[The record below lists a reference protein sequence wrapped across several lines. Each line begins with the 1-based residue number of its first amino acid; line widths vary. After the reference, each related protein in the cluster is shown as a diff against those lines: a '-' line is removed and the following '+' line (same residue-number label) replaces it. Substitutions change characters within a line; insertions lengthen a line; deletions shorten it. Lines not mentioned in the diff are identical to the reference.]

1 MTKKFKIPV
10 GELFSFFGLLD
21 INPDDAVELSRVLKI
36 KDQYGNFNQINYLVK
51 KIGTVKSYELED
63 NISIKC
69 DEKHLVR
76 SNGEF
81 KHIKDADVIDTVFG
95 TKKVLN
101 VVEDSIK
108 DVYDFSL
115 DAPHE
120 YVTSNGVICHNTTL
134 AKLIVNTIKCD
145 HMIINASDENNVD
158 TVRNKVKNF
167 ASSVGFAGFKVV
179 ILDEFDY
186 MTPNAQAILRNL
198 METFSKHC
206 RFILTCNY
214 LEKIIDPIQSR
225 CQSFAITPPTK
236 KDVAI
241 QVTKILDTEGIKYDL
256 KNVADIISSYYPDI
270 RRILNT
276 CQLQSVKGELKVD
289 HAIMAESNFQ
299 TKLIDLLK
307 SKNDKR
313 NLFLLIRQAVAD
325 NKLNDYSEMYSIL
338 YDKVD
343 EYAAGNTANVIL
355 IIADGLSKD
364 ALVVDKEIVYMSTI
378 IQILNIIK

>member
-1 MTKKFKIPV
+1 MIRRPPRSTHC
-10 GELFSFFGLLD
+10 
-21 INPDDAVELSRVLKI
+21 
-36 KDQYGNFNQINYLVK
+36 
-51 KIGTVKSYELED
+51 
-63 NISIKC
+63 IS
-69 DEKHLVR
+69 
-76 SNGEF
+76 S
-81 KHIKDADVIDTVFG
+81 AA
-95 TKKVLN
+95 
-101 VVEDSIK
+101 S
-108 DVYDFSL
+108 DVYKRQHL
-115 DAPHE
+115 LLYGKAG
-120 YVTSNGVICHNTTL
+120 TGKTTL

-214 LEKIIDPIQSR
+214 IEKIIDPIQSR

-241 QVTKILDTEGIKYDL
+241 QVSKILDTEKITYDI
-256 KNVADIISSYYPDI
+256 KNVAEIVSSYYPDI

-276 CQLQSVKGELKVD
+276 CQLQSNKGELKVD
-289 HAIMAESNFQ
+289 KAIMIESDFK
-299 TKLIDLLK
+299 TKLVDALK
-307 SKNDKR
+307 GSDDKR
-313 NLFLLIRQAVAD
+313 NLYLKTRQMVLD
-325 NKLNDYSEMYSIL
+325 NQMNDYTEMYTYL

-343 EYAAGNTANVIL
+343 DYAGGNTANIIL
-355 IIADGLSKD
+355 AIAEAQSKD
-364 ALVVDKEIVYMSTI
+364 ALVVDKEIIFASLL
-378 IQILNIIK
+378 IQIINIIR

>member
-1 MTKKFKIPV
+1 M
-10 GELFSFFGLLD
+10 SFFAND
-21 INPDDAVELSRVLKI
+21 INKREHSLWVEKYRPQTLADYVGNDTI
-36 KDQYGNFNQINYLVK
+36 KETIQQYLDNNDIPHLLLYGK
-51 KIGTVKSYELED
+51 AGTGK
-63 NISIKC
+63 
-69 DEKHLVR
+69 
-76 SNGEF
+76 
-81 KHIKDADVIDTVFG
+81 
-95 TKKVLN
+95 
-101 VVEDSIK
+101 
-108 DVYDFSL
+108 
-115 DAPHE
+115 
-120 YVTSNGVICHNTTL
+120 TTL

-158 TVRNKVKNF
+158 TVRNKVKGF

-214 LEKIIDPIQSR
+214 IEKIIDPIQSR

-241 QVTKILDTEGIKYDL
+241 QASKILDAEKITYDI
-256 KNVADIISSYYPDI
+256 KNVADIVSSYYPDI

-276 CQLQSVKGELKVD
+276 CQLQSAKGELKVD
-289 HAIMAESNFQ
+289 HAIMVESNFQ
-299 TKLIDLLK
+299 SKLIELLK
-307 SKNDKR
+307 SSNDKR
-313 NLFLLIRQAVAD
+313 NLFINIRQAVAD
-325 NKLNDYSEMYSIL
+325 NRLNDYSEMYSML

-343 EYAAGNTANVIL
+343 DYASGNTANVIL
-355 IIADGLSKD
+355 TIADGLSKD
-364 ALVVDKEIVYMSTI
+364 ALVVDKEIVFMSTI

>member
-1 MTKKFKIPV
+1 M
-10 GELFSFFGLLD
+10 SFFANENSKREHSLW
-21 INPDDAVELSRVLKI
+21 VEKYRPQTLAEYV
-36 KDQYGNFNQINYLVK
+36 GNE
-51 KIGTVKSYELED
+51 TVKETIQQYLD
-63 NISIKC
+63 NNDIP
-69 DEKHLVR
+69 HLLLH
-76 SNGEF
+76 G
-81 KHIKDADVIDTVFG
+81 KAG
-95 TKKVLN
+95 TGK
-101 VVEDSIK
+101 
-108 DVYDFSL
+108 
-115 DAPHE
+115 
-120 YVTSNGVICHNTTL
+120 TTL

-145 HMIINASDENNVD
+145 SMIINASDENNVD

-167 ASSVGFAGFKVV
+167 ASSMGFAGFKII

-214 LEKIIDPIQSR
+214 HEKIIDPIKSR
-225 CQSFAITPPTK
+225 CQTFAITPPTK

-241 QVTKILDTEGIKYDL
+241 QVTKILDAEKIKYDL

-276 CQLQSVKGELKVD
+276 CQLQSAKGELKVD
-289 HAIMAESNFQ
+289 HQIMVESNFQ
-299 TKLIDLLK
+299 TKLVDLLK
-307 SKNDKR
+307 ANDDKR
-313 NLFLLIRQAVAD
+313 NMFMNIRQAVAD
-325 NKLNDYSEMYSIL
+325 NRLNDYSEMYSML

-355 IIADGLSKD
+355 TIAEGISKD
-364 ALVVDKEIVYMSTI
+364 ALVVDKEIVFISTI

>member
-1 MTKKFKIPV
+1 M
-10 GELFSFFGLLD
+10 SFFANENSKREHSLW
-21 INPDDAVELSRVLKI
+21 VEKYRPQTLAEYV
-36 KDQYGNFNQINYLVK
+36 GNE
-51 KIGTVKSYELED
+51 TVKETIQQYLD
-63 NISIKC
+63 NNDIP
-69 DEKHLVR
+69 HLLLH
-76 SNGEF
+76 G
-81 KHIKDADVIDTVFG
+81 KAG
-95 TKKVLN
+95 TGK
-101 VVEDSIK
+101 
-108 DVYDFSL
+108 
-115 DAPHE
+115 
-120 YVTSNGVICHNTTL
+120 TTL

-145 HMIINASDENNVD
+145 SMIINASDENNVD

-167 ASSVGFAGFKVV
+167 ASSMGFAGFKII

-214 LEKIIDPIQSR
+214 HEKIIDPIKSR
-225 CQSFAITPPTK
+225 CQTFAITPPTK

-241 QVTKILDTEGIKYDL
+241 QVTRILSAEKIKYDL

-276 CQLQSVKGELKVD
+276 CQLQSAKGELKVD
-289 HAIMAESNFQ
+289 HQIMVESNFQ
-299 TKLIDLLK
+299 TKLVDLLK
-307 SKNDKR
+307 ANDDKR
-313 NLFLLIRQAVAD
+313 NMFMNIRQAVAD
-325 NKLNDYSEMYSIL
+325 NRLNDYSEMYSML

-355 IIADGLSKD
+355 TIAEGISKD
-364 ALVVDKEIVYMSTI
+364 ALVVDKEIVFMSTI

>member
-1 MTKKFKIPV
+1 VEKYRPQTLADYVGNETIKETIQQYLDNNDIPH
-10 GELFSFFGLLD
+10 LL
-21 INPDDAVELSRVLKI
+21 L
-36 KDQYGNFNQINYLVK
+36 YGK
-51 KIGTVKSYELED
+51 AGTGK
-63 NISIKC
+63 
-69 DEKHLVR
+69 
-76 SNGEF
+76 
-81 KHIKDADVIDTVFG
+81 
-95 TKKVLN
+95 
-101 VVEDSIK
+101 
-108 DVYDFSL
+108 
-115 DAPHE
+115 
-120 YVTSNGVICHNTTL
+120 TTL

-214 LEKIIDPIQSR
+214 IEKIIDPIQSR

-236 KDVAI
+236 KDVAV
-241 QVTKILDTEGIKYDL
+241 QVSKILDKENIKYDL

-276 CQLQSVKGELKVD
+276 CQLQSAKGELKVD
-289 HAIMAESNFQ
+289 HAIMVESNFQ
-299 TKLIDLLK
+299 TKLIELLK
-307 SKNDKR
+307 SSNDKR
-313 NLFLLIRQAVAD
+313 NLFVSIRQAVAD
-325 NKLNDYSEMYSIL
+325 NRLNDYSEMYSIL

-343 EYAAGNTANVIL
+343 DYASGNTANVIL
-355 IIADGLSKD
+355 TIADGLSKD
-364 ALVVDKEIVYMSTI
+364 ALVVDKEIVFMSTI

>member
-1 MTKKFKIPV
+1 M
-10 GELFSFFGLLD
+10 SFFQND
-21 INPDDAVELSRVLKI
+21 ISKREHSLWVEKYRPQTLSEYV
-36 KDQYGNFNQINYLVK
+36 GNE
-51 KIGTVKSYELED
+51 TVKETIQQYLD
-63 NISIKC
+63 NNDIP
-69 DEKHLVR
+69 HLLLH
-76 SNGEF
+76 G
-81 KHIKDADVIDTVFG
+81 KAG
-95 TKKVLN
+95 TGK
-101 VVEDSIK
+101 
-108 DVYDFSL
+108 
-115 DAPHE
+115 
-120 YVTSNGVICHNTTL
+120 TTL

-145 HMIINASDENNVD
+145 SMIINASDENNVD

-167 ASSVGFAGFKVV
+167 ASSMGFAGFKII

-214 LEKIIDPIQSR
+214 HEKIIDPIKSR
-225 CQSFAITPPTK
+225 CQTFAITPPTK

-241 QVTKILDTEGIKYDL
+241 QVTRILDAEKIKYDV

-276 CQLQSVKGELKVD
+276 CQLQSAKGELKVD
-289 HAIMAESNFQ
+289 HQIMVESNFQ

-307 SKNDKR
+307 ANDDKR
-313 NLFLLIRQAVAD
+313 NMFMNIRQAVAD
-325 NKLNDYSEMYSIL
+325 NRLNDYSEMYSML
-338 YDKVD
+338 YSRVD

-355 IIADGLSKD
+355 TIAEGLSKD
-364 ALVVDKEIVYMSTI
+364 ALVVDKEIVFMSTI